1 MRALVLQQPWDF
13 YGVYA
18 VYSQLLLLRVSISTV
33 HLSAAELFLYPIWE
47 FQWIKSTEFCKVNRK
62 TDKTAGRF
70 CFLPITMVTPL
81 YLHFSQSFVAL
92 IPLQVKTQKEIQK
105 SLQSSASILVLFLLF
120 ALLKTAIFLMEFA
133 ILVSKLSRLLHILNM
148 TRNVLVRT
156 KTHFQE
162 SKYYK

>member
-1 MRALVLQQPWDF
+1 
-13 YGVYA
+13 
-18 VYSQLLLLRVSISTV
+18 
-33 HLSAAELFLYPIWE
+33 
-47 FQWIKSTEFCKVNRK
+47 
-62 TDKTAGRF
+62 
-70 CFLPITMVTPL
+70 MVTPL